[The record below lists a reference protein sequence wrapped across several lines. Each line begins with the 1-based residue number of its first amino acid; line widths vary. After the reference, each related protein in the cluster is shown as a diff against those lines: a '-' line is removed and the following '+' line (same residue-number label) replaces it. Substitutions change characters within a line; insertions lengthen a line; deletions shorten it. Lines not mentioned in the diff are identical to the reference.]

1 MRILVVS
8 PFPPYPPADGG
19 KVRVYNLIRELSR
32 RNEVTLL
39 CFYSGEGE
47 LSALKELGRYCRVE
61 AVERKEITGFQSLL
75 FNIRHI
81 LSPHPIIS
89 VAYRSKRMSERLDAL
104 LATGSFDVVQIEL
117 TEMAPYLPVSFTGVK
132 ALTEQDLSFVTQYRR
147 ARNAPGIVWK
157 AFFYIQWLKSRRLE
171 KRVSG
176 SFDLRIMMSESD
188 AETLRGICKGDRLAV
203 VPNGANLLRP
213 GEALA
218 PFPPGKRLL
227 FIGST
232 GHWPNR
238 DGLLYFHEAIF
249 PVLKE
254 MCPGVKLD
262 VAGSD
267 PAGALKPL
275 ASDPDIKLHGFVKET
290 GPMLKGAVSIVPL
303 RVGSGTRLKIL
314 EAMAAGSPVVST
326 SIGCE
331 GIEVRNNEN
340 IIIADIPR
348 EFAEACKRLMEDRGL
363 FERIRRGGY
372 ALVSEKYSWEK
383 IAGRLEGIYM
393 DILSEKGLAGIES
406 RKALE

>member
-19 KVRVYNLIRELSR
+19 KVRVFNLIRELSR

-39 CFYSGEGE
+39 CFYSGNGE
-47 LSALKELGRYCRVE
+47 LSALKELERYCRVE
-61 AVERKEITGFQSLL
+61 GVERRELTGLPSLL

-81 LSPHPIIS
+81 LSPYPIIS
-89 VAYRSKRMSERLDAL
+89 LAYRSKRMAERLNAL
-104 LATGSFDVVQIEL
+104 LASGSFDVVQIEL
-117 TEMAPYLPVSFTGVK
+117 TEMGPYLPDKFAGVG

-147 ARNAPGIVWK
+147 ARNAPGMVWK

-171 KRVSG
+171 KKLSG
-176 SFDLRIMMSESD
+176 RFDLRIMMSQAD
-188 AETLRGICKGDRLAV
+188 AEMLRKLCPGDRFQV
-203 VPNGANLLRP
+203 VPNGATPLSP
-213 GEALA
+213 EEALA
-218 PFPPGKRLL
+218 PFEPGKRLL
-227 FIGST
+227 YIGST

-249 PVLKE
+249 PILKE
-254 MCPGVKLD
+254 ICLGVKLD

-267 PAGALKPL
+267 PVGALKPL
-275 ASDPDIKLHGFVKET
+275 ETDPDIKLHGFVKET
-290 GPMLKGAVSIVPL
+290 GPMLKNAISIVPL

-340 IIIADIPR
+340 ILIADSPR
-348 EFAEACKRLMEDRGL
+348 EFAEACKRLMEDRSL
-363 FERIRRGGY
+363 SERIRKGGY

-383 IAGRLEGIYM
+383 IAAGLERKYM
-393 DILSEKGLAGIES
+393 ELLPEKGRA
-406 RKALE
+406 ALETGRR